1 MPESFLTAFIHL
13 AIVLDVTCPCASLV
27 LTHSFSSAEPDQKV
41 TLALIRFLMASI
53 GHNRESPNFLVE
65 MDIQGLD
72 RCVLRDNE
80 KRVDNEKR
88 TPSSEKTNDFRSIAA
103 ISATL
108 KEAHQI
114 LLPMLMRLK
123 FTYRH

>member
-1 MPESFLTAFIHL
+1 MPKSFLTTFIHL
-13 AIVLDVTCPCASLV
+13 AIVLDVTGPCGALV

-53 GHNRESPNFLVE
+53 GHNMESPNFLIE

-80 KRVDNEKR
+80 K
-88 TPSSEKTNDFRSIAA
+88 
-103 ISATL
+103 
-108 KEAHQI
+108 
-114 LLPMLMRLK
+114 
-123 FTYRH
+123 